1 MAKNEKLYLTKQQRL
16 VSVTLANADGT
27 TPKELV
33 AGAADDSI
41 IKALFVTSDDTTA
54 RDLMLYHRT
63 GGTNYVMGHVD
74 IPSGAGT
81 SGTTGE
87 VNGLNPDN
95 LPSLP
100 TDAQGNRYIP
110 VQYGS
115 SIYVG
120 MLVAVASGKTVTVTA
135 VVEDF

>member
-16 VSVTLANADGT
+16 VSVTLTNSDGT

-33 AGAADDSI
+33 AGGADDSI
-41 IKALFVTSDDTTA
+41 IKALFITSDDSTA
-54 RDLMLYHRT
+54 RDVLLFHRS
-63 GGTNYVMGHVD
+63 GSTNYNLGHVD
-74 IPSGAGT
+74 VPVG
-81 SGTTGE
+81 SGTDGSTSM
-87 VNGLNPDN
+87 VNGLNATN
-95 LPSLP
+95 LPALP

-110 VQYGS
+110 VQYGA

-120 MLVAVASGKTVTVTA
+120 MLTTVTSGKTVTVTA